1 MPQGHEEEEEGM
13 WARGSHENP
22 ITEANL
28 VSGSRL
34 ACGGEKFKHKV
45 LDSAV
50 LLPNPSLADLHGLDN
65 VTKPIHKS

>member
-1 MPQGHEEEEEGM
+1 MPQGHEEEGGM

-34 ACGGEKFKHKV
+34 ACDGEKV
-45 LDSAV
+45 V
-50 LLPNPSLADLHGLDN
+50 
-65 VTKPIHKS
+65 